1 MGMVA
6 PEQRIASAFFVLFGK
21 YGDVARYA
29 QERGVC
35 RQWVYR
41 EAASLR
47 NALATAR
54 QEIETLREQLRQAL
68 EQQTDLESRL
78 AKSVVIDA
86 QKQEE
91 LACVGQARGVTLRD
105 CQGLLQVLIPDQT
118 LSVAE
123 LGRRTQAAG
132 KKAGKLLAVLDEIGR
147 QKVREAAADEIYVKD
162 PVLMVVEPESLCW
175 LSGRMSDEVSGEAWQ
190 REFTPLPNLEQ
201 VMRDG
206 GTGLKKGV
214 ALVNEQRHEQGQSL
228 LTDQGDHFHA
238 LRGGSV
244 GVNKAKRQTSKA
256 LAAAEA
262 AQKQLDECA
271 RQGQART
278 GAAVRASHA
287 WKKAEQAMDTW
298 QEREQ
303 VWQKTKQA
311 LQLFTPA
318 GELNT
323 RQQAEAVLAE
333 TLPQLPDSDFAKT
346 KRQVQE
352 PEMLNY
358 LDRVQEK
365 LAALPFAA
373 EVKEAAVRQE
383 GLRRRPEALQ
393 GETPSSAAL
402 RGVLLMCAVVLSKA
416 GDEGLQ
422 AATAV
427 KEILRRAYRASSLVE
442 CINSVLRMHQAGH
455 RRMTQGLLDLKRLY
469 WNCHTFGAGRRRK
482 TTPYERLRV
491 PWPPGLQWWDVLKLT
506 PEQLRDK
513 LSTTAMAA

>member
-21 YGDVARYA
+21 YGDVSRYA

-54 QEIETLREQLRQAL
+54 QEINTLREQLRQAL
-68 EQQTDLESRL
+68 EQRTEAEARL
-78 AKSVVIDA
+78 AKSVVVDA

-105 CQGLLQVLIPDQT
+105 CQGLLQVLAPEQT

-132 KKAGKLLAVLDEIGR
+132 KKAGKLLAVLDEFAR

-175 LSGRMSDEVSGEAWQ
+175 LSGHLSDTVSGEAWAK
-190 REFTPLPNLEQ
+190 EFDLLPNLEQ

-206 GTGLKKGV
+206 GTGLEKGV
-214 ALVNEQRHEQGQSL
+214 ALANEQRQKDGKNV
-228 LTDQGDHFHA
+228 LTDQADHFHA
-238 LRGGSV
+238 LRHGGV
-244 GVNKAKRQTSKA
+244 GLNKAQRQARKA
-256 LAAAEA
+256 LAQAEA
-262 AQKQLDECA
+262 AQKELDECT
-271 RQGQART
+271 RQGQSRT
-278 GAAVRASHA
+278 GIATRASHA
-287 WKKAEQAMDTW
+287 WQKAEEAFDIW
-298 QEREQ
+298 QERERL
-303 VWQKTKQA
+303 WQKTKQA
-311 LQLFTPA
+311 LQLFTPD

-358 LDRVQEK
+358 LDRVQAK

-373 EVKEAAVRQE
+373 EVKQAAIRRE

-393 GETPSSAAL
+393 GETPQAAAL
-402 RGVLLMCAVVLSKA
+402 RGVMLMCAVVLSKA
-416 GDEGLQ
+416 GDEGVQ
-422 AATAV
+422 TAAAV
-427 KEILRRAYRASSLVE
+427 KDIFRRAYRASSLVE

-455 RRMTQGLLDLKRLY
+455 RRMTQELLDLKRLY

-482 TTPYERLRV
+482 TTPYERLGV

-513 LSTTAMAA
+513 LSTTVMAA